1 MSRPPLTLE
10 LPTVAAD
17 HPRWARA
24 SVLAIV
30 GFSLG
35 VLVPKIFDV
44 KLGPNPPSDG
54 RSNVHVA
61 TASAKPGTLTAPGIV
76 SPLEVHGGGAA
87 AGGHEARIEIG
98 EGQITACR
106 DANGKGQKTCEPL
119 PTLDAALADP
129 LRGLTKCPSAMGLS
143 GKLSI
148 GFDVDFKKKTIKPQR
163 GKSTTLPTSTVEGM
177 LKCLEKP
184 LATLSLDG
192 LGGELSKL
200 TVFYQVAFVPPKA
213 PDAPTPEP
221 AAAAATV
228 APAPSGSGSPGEA
241 PAAPEAE
248 ELKIAWKSVTF
259 RDAPRTGTPVGKLSR
274 GTKIVVLG
282 NKGDWLH
289 VRAMPSRQEGWVIKG
304 ATEK

>member
-10 LPTVAAD
+10 LPTAAAD

-24 SVLAIV
+24 SVLAMV

-35 VLVPKIFDV
+35 VLLPKIFDV

-54 RSNVHVA
+54 RAHAHVA
-61 TASAKPGTLTAPGIV
+61 TSGAKPGALAVPGVV
-76 SPLEVHGGGAA
+76 SPLEVHAGAGA
-87 AGGHEARIEIG
+87 TGHEARIEIG

-119 PTLDAALADP
+119 PTLDAAIADP

-177 LKCLEKP
+177 LRCLEKP

-200 TVFYQVAFVPPKA
+200 TVFYQVSFIPPKA
-213 PDAPTPEP
+213 PETPSP
-221 AAAAATV
+221 GAAVTAT
-228 APAPSGSGSPGEA
+228 AAPSASAAPGEA

-274 GTKIVVLG
+274 GTKVIVLG
-282 NKGDWLH
+282 NKGDWLN